1 MNRLNRSVQ
10 KLIFKVIEYKLYCVI
25 QHTHNTIT
33 ILQSQLYT
41 VTNDTAQFLGLS

>member
-10 KLIFKVIEYKLYCVI
+10 KLIFKFYTCI
-25 QHTHNTIT
+25 TIT
-33 ILQSQLYT
+33 ILQSQLYI